1 MQENKFYGQFRADE
15 PLELEPIIVE
25 IANADRSQ
33 GKHLTIF
40 CDLLSIQIYFVET
53 DSWKFVFMIFQTL
66 YTRLF

>member
-53 DSWKFVFMIFQTL
+53 DS
-66 YTRLF
+66 